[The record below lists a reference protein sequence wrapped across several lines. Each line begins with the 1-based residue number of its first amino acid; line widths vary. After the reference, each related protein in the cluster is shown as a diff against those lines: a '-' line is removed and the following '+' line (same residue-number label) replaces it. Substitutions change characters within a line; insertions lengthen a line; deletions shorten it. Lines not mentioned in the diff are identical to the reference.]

1 MKPPAGFGLSR
12 WNKSG
17 FLYLAHTLEH
27 FYQDMKKAILLVCVL
42 FTYSAYAQTGVKIL
56 FDARKAQMAGN
67 ADWVV
72 DADLY
77 NIGTGTGGVMQT
89 GKGNEA
95 NPQRYPTPAQ
105 SGITSTTSETY
116 WKGAMSA
123 WGVELAKRGYTI
135 ETLPFNVSIT
145 YGNTTNVQ
153 DLSNYKVFICVEP
166 NIRFTTAEKTA
177 IVQFVQNGG
186 GLFMVGNHKGSDR
199 NSDTWDAPAIWNDL
213 MSTNGIKANPFGISF
228 DAVSFSQTTSNFASI
243 SGNPVLQGSAGT
255 PLQMKFSSGTSMT
268 LNKTANSTVTGLV
281 YKTGA
286 STTGTTNVMFATAR
300 YGTGKVAAIG
310 DSSPPDD
317 GTGDTNDQLYN
328 GWSAEV
334 NGDHRRILLNA
345 TLWLANPA
353 LREGDA
359 ENAQIT
365 AWPNPFRDEI
375 NLSFT
380 SNGSP
385 IELALFDMTGKAML
399 VQRINAAQGE
409 NIHTISVGE
418 LPSGLYILRLN
429 DGSQVVTRK
438 LVRQ

>member
-1 MKPPAGFGLSR
+1 
-12 WNKSG
+12 
-17 FLYLAHTLEH
+17 
-27 FYQDMKKAILLVCVL
+27 MKKALLLVCVF
-42 FTYSAYAQTGVKIL
+42 FTVSAYAQTGVKIL

-95 NPQRYPTPAQ
+95 NPQRIPTPAQ
-105 SGITSTTSETY
+105 SGITSTTTETY

-135 ETLPFNVSIT
+135 ETLPYTVSLT
-145 YGNTTNVQ
+145 YGNTSNVQ

-177 IVQFVQNGG
+177 IIQFVQNGG

-199 NSDTWDAPAIWNDL
+199 NNDSWDAPAIWNDL
-213 MSTNGIKANPFGISF
+213 MSSNGIKVNPFGITF
-228 DAVSFSQTTSNFASI
+228 DLVSFSQTTSNFAVI
-243 SGNPVLQGSAGT
+243 TGNPILQGAAGT
-255 PLQMKFSSGTSMT
+255 PLQMKYSSGTSMT

-286 STTGTTNVMFATAR
+286 ATTGTSNVMFAQAR
-300 YGTGKVAAIG
+300 YGNGKVAAIG

-345 TLWLANPA
+345 TLWLVNPA
-353 LREGDA
+353 LREGTTDDQRV
-359 ENAQIT
+359 NI
-365 AWPNPFRDEI
+365 WPNPFQHEL
-375 NLSFT
+375 NLSYV
-380 SNGSP
+380 SASGNP
-385 IELALFDMTGKAML
+385 VDVVLFDMTGKAL
-399 VQRINAAQGE
+399 LTERLGSSPGE
-409 NIHTISVGE
+409 NLQNIQVGILPAGVYVVRISDGEFTI
-418 LPSGLYILRLN
+418 N
-429 DGSQVVTRK
+429 RK
-438 LVRQ
+438 LIRQ

>member
-1 MKPPAGFGLSR
+1 
-12 WNKSG
+12 
-17 FLYLAHTLEH
+17 
-27 FYQDMKKAILLVCVL
+27 MKKAILLVCVL

-95 NPQRYPTPAQ
+95 NPQRIPTPAQ

-135 ETLPFNVSIT
+135 ETLPFNVAIT

-177 IVQFVQNGG
+177 ILQFVQNGG
-186 GLFMVGNHKGSDR
+186 GLFMVGNHSGSDR
-199 NSDTWDAPAIWNDL
+199 NNDSWDAPAIWNDL
-213 MSTNGIKANPFGISF
+213 MSTNAIKANPFGITF
-228 DAVSFSQTTSNFASI
+228 DLVSFSQTTSNFASI
-243 SGNPVLQGSAGT
+243 TGNPILQGAAGT
-255 PLQMKFSSGTSMT
+255 PLQMKYSSGTSMT

-286 STTGTTNVMFATAR
+286 STTGTTNVMFAQSR
-300 YGTGKVAAIG
+300 YGNGKVAAIG

-334 NGDHRRILLNA
+334 NGDHRRIFLNA

-409 NIHTISVGE
+409 NMHTISVGE